1 MESPTYEEQFKILLK
16 SITAP
21 KLLTSLQYDTFTIV
35 YNDEEIEI
43 DNIYKI
49 STVSDLKYAIYEKF
63 NLEGFAAPNN
73 QLLFY
78 KTKTYINVLD
88 YSWGKALLPN
98 PEFLI
103 SEKEP
108 VLSDFV
114 SSDGTKKIVDLQI
127 YDNSLITT
135 RVQNL
140 TLHLYFYKDLIRL
153 YKGVQPISEK
163 QYYGRI
169 YPYFPYLKM
178 GRTYPN
184 DEDIRNLETRYSLF
198 KKKTEYLHK
207 IERLLKEDNPLI
219 TFSFIGIRYLQLSF
233 LNNDIEDGI
242 ESLFYDMVANED
254 RPYIRLIPVGST
266 PISKVHLKDESLNI
280 PSVYNPNLI
289 KQWSDEKS
297 PTPERDFIL
306 AKVALKTTL
315 MNLPYIYSTVRICD
329 DGSFDLTIEP
339 PKDVRKVDPYI
350 DFENFMPQLLSGID
364 IVNKDKIIPKISS
377 SNLIFGFKLPTEI
390 TLTKKQ
396 FERRLQL
403 FKPFFQEISPL
414 PNEHP
419 FIMLRYKLVNN
430 YVTEDNISMYLT
442 LLSNKKI
449 LKGEA
454 TVPEMIKLVSDEFQL
469 DMDTARQKVE
479 NWWKNKHETQ
489 PNESSES
496 REHLPYN
503 NSGIDIAIHQ
513 KKSIYTLHFTN
524 IDSVVSLQRILT
536 AFGLIFSLDDELL
549 SVTQKEVKALAI
561 AEQEVSQLNSDTESV
576 SEEDADIEL
585 DELMFLGQEEEVT
598 HEDVSKIKEEIAK
611 DTIPVE
617 QEVQGV
623 RFPVEEKKPVYEEA
637 EEEEKD
643 KGLAKFFINKLKEA
657 DKPLFEYNVSHPS
670 DKAYVQMCAA
680 NDMRQPA
687 VLNQDQYAAMRE
699 EYAEDEDIIFQ
710 VYPLPEGEE
719 EVVNTR
725 SDPDNIITVL
735 RYGGSNP
742 RRENYYVCS
751 EFFCTRDEI
760 VVLKRDFR
768 GTTLRRAIK
777 QSDGSLRTSK
787 PPNTC
792 PFCMGVLV
800 KSRKDPGR
808 GETVLQRTP
817 KPKSDKRHVWIN
829 FLKKTSH
836 PNGLKLPCCFVRP
849 STITFKDTESGFLK
863 KKKLKKVEEDDEED
877 EAEAIETLESGAP
890 IIDYSTTLYRI
901 DKKYIIG
908 LTDKYLPL
916 EIGDR
921 DGPQIGVLPK
931 ELNTLFEQDPANI
944 ITRIGNPQKV
954 LPNAKGFLRIAVENR
969 NRYKYDSFLAAI
981 APYYLKNSAYQMK
994 KRILE
999 VLTPSLFINL
1009 NYGNSVLEFYDPQY
1023 TVKEITSSSVW
1034 ADKNLNIDYNDNN
1047 AEEIDRI
1054 IKSFYK
1060 FKGFLLSDS
1069 TTKEYRQFASLLAQ
1083 PRLLQDGRPGIN
1095 FIIIDMKENGNV
1107 NIRCPPFGFNNEYMG
1122 NNDVAFI
1129 LHHYSGS
1136 WEPIVYVDNL
1146 ITGLES
1152 RQPYS
1157 LVFQYANYASW
1168 PSVAKK
1174 IYGQY
1179 QKACSGQAKT
1189 IYTSHSY
1196 IKSSAMISLSS
1207 AERSIYKIK
1216 KQAQQADKQFSF
1228 HGILRD
1234 AYNHISGIVC
1244 SENRSGKRLN
1254 IVVPVI
1260 DDGIIENS
1268 INKQVYLNWDDI
1280 EYESAEDTVR
1290 IYRQYILPAFPRY
1303 QGYTP
1308 AHLVVNSD
1316 KIIVAIQLK
1325 NLLYIP
1331 VAKAKTSQLDLS
1343 VRDLSGGHEFEWE
1356 INREI
1361 IFGTDEEHKEVERK
1375 IMNEK
1380 ETEEIYQHLRITF
1393 SNWLETK
1400 GSAIKKKL
1408 EDDIIF
1414 NSSISLNDKR
1424 KRLIVLFGSLIQS
1437 WFSTETNESTHK
1449 TLLRK
1454 DCELQTKSTCNDRCV
1469 FTTQGKCKLH
1479 VSKTFKDINLA
1490 NYLMLKLFDELLR
1503 YAEKRREIFHNEI
1516 SKLVFLD
1523 KPIRI
1528 GDQYILPEN
1537 TVEWSDFLRFSWA
1550 EDVSET
1556 PHFYEEFSAEPE
1568 FIEGPEEDSE
1578 VVDLPKDIY
1587 QVLNPNDPK
1596 TSLLK
1601 YYEITDEKNLTDI
1614 LDELN
1619 INSDYIGYTPGIVV
1633 FNRDMLTKMY
1643 RIKKAAFIQIN
1654 LLTKDFI
1661 LGQNITSVGL
1671 RNAEIKKIYVIVIS
1685 HRSSGF
1691 IVKNSKDIVL
1701 RIEDL
1706 PEILKPVTPPQ

>member
-1 MESPTYEEQFKILLK
+1 MESPTYEEQFQILLK
-16 SITAP
+16 SITRP
-21 KLLTSLQYDTFTIV
+21 KLLTTLQYDTFTII

-43 DNIYKI
+43 DNIYNI
-49 STVSDLKYAIYEKF
+49 STISDLKYAIYEKF
-63 NLEGFAAPNN
+63 NLEEFAAPNN
-73 QLLFY
+73 QLLCY
-78 KTKTYINVLD
+78 KAKGYISVLD
-88 YSWGKALLPN
+88 YSWGKKLLPN
-98 PEFLI
+98 PEFII
-103 SEKEP
+103 SEREP

-114 SSDGTKKIVDLQI
+114 SSDGSKKIVDLQI
-127 YDNSLITT
+127 YDNSLVSRRI
-135 RVQNL
+135 QNL
-140 TLHLYFYKDLIRL
+140 SLNLYFYRDLIRL
-153 YKGVQPISEK
+153 YRGVQPISEK

-184 DEDIRNLETRYSLF
+184 DEDIKNIETRYSLF

-207 IERLLKEDNPLI
+207 IQKLLNDDNPLI
-219 TFSFIGIRYLQLSF
+219 TFSFIGIRYLHLSF
-233 LNNDIEDGI
+233 LNNEFEDGI
-242 ESLFYDMVANED
+242 ESLFYDMVANEN

-266 PISKVHLKDESLNI
+266 PISKVHLKDEELNI

-306 AKVALKTTL
+306 GKVALKTTL
-315 MNLPYIYSTVRICD
+315 MNLPYIYSTIRICD
-329 DGSFDLTIEP
+329 DGSFDLIIEP

-350 DFENFMPQLLSGID
+350 DFENFTPELLSGID
-364 IVNKDKIIPKISS
+364 IVNKNKVIPKISS
-377 SNLIFGFKLPTEI
+377 SNLIFGFKLPTDI

-396 FERRLQL
+396 FEKRLQL

-419 FIMLRYKLVNN
+419 FIMLRYKLVDN
-430 YVTEDNISMYLT
+430 YVTEDNISMFLT

-454 TVPEMIKLVSDEFQL
+454 TVSEMIKLVSDEFQL

-479 NWWKNKHETQ
+479 NWWKSKHETQ
-489 PNESSES
+489 PNESSEN

-513 KKSIYTLHFTN
+513 KKSIYTLHFTSV
-524 IDSVVSLQRILT
+524 DSVASLERILT

-549 SVTQKEVKALAI
+549 SVPQKEVKALAV
-561 AEQEVSQLNSDTESV
+561 AEQEVSQLSDNESV
-576 SEEDADIEL
+576 SEEEDADIEL
-585 DELMFLGQEEEVT
+585 DDLMFLGQEEVS
-598 HEDVSKIKEEIAK
+598 HEDINQIREEIAK

-617 QEVQGV
+617 KEVQGV
-623 RFPVEEKKPVYEEA
+623 RFPIEEKKPVYEEP

-657 DKPLFEYNVSHPS
+657 DKSLFEYNTSHPS

-687 VLNQDQYAAMRE
+687 VLNQDQYTAMRE
-699 EYAEDEDIIFQ
+699 EYEEDEDTIFQ
-710 VYPLPEGEE
+710 VYPLPEGEKD
-719 EVVNTR
+719 VVTTH

-735 RYGGSNP
+735 KYGGSNP

-760 VVLKRDFR
+760 VVLKKDFR
-768 GTTLRRAIK
+768 GTTLRRPIK

-808 GETVLQRTP
+808 GETVLQRSP

-863 KKKLKKVEEDDEED
+863 KKKLKKVEEDDEDD
-877 EAEAIETLESGAP
+877 EEEAVETLESGVP

-931 ELNTLFEQDPANI
+931 ELNTIFEQDPSNI

-954 LPNAKGFLRIAVENR
+954 LPNAKGFLRVGVENR

-999 VLTPSLFINL
+999 IMRPSLFISL
-1009 NYGNSVLEFYDPQY
+1009 NYGNSLLEFYDPQY
-1023 TVKEITSSSVW
+1023 TVKEITSSAVW

-1047 AEEIDRI
+1047 AQEVDRI
-1054 IKSFYK
+1054 IKSYYK

-1095 FIIIDMKENGNV
+1095 FIVIDMKEDGNV
-1107 NIRCPPFGFNNEYMG
+1107 SIRCPPFGFNNEYMG

-1174 IYGQY
+1174 LYGQY
-1179 QKACSGQAKT
+1179 QKACSSEAKT
-1189 IYTSHSY
+1189 IYTSQSY
-1196 IKSSAMISLSS
+1196 IKSSSLISLSS
-1207 AERSIYKIK
+1207 AERAIYKLK
-1216 KQAQQADKQFSF
+1216 KKSQQFTF
-1228 HGILRD
+1228 HGVLRD
-1234 AYNHISGIVC
+1234 AYNHVSGIVC
-1244 SENRSGKRLN
+1244 SENRSEKRLN
-1254 IVVPVI
+1254 IVLPVI
-1260 DDGIIENS
+1260 DDGVIES
-1268 INKQVYLNWDDI
+1268 AINKQVYLNWDDI

-1308 AHLVVNSD
+1308 IHLVTDSD
-1316 KIIVAIQLK
+1316 KTIIAIQLK

-1331 VAKAKTSQLDLS
+1331 VAKAKTSQIELPTVEID
-1343 VRDLSGGHEFEWE
+1343 EFEWE

-1361 IFGTDEEHKEVERK
+1361 IFGTDEDHKGVEKK
-1375 IMNEK
+1375 IINEK

-1400 GSAIKKKL
+1400 GSAIKGKL
-1408 EDDIIF
+1408 NDDIIF
-1414 NSSISLNDKR
+1414 NSTISLNDKR

-1437 WFSTETNESTHK
+1437 WFSTETNESRHK

-1454 DCELQTKSTCNDRCV
+1454 DCELQTKATCNDRCV

-1479 VSKTFKDINLA
+1479 ISKTFKDINLG

-1503 YAEKRREIFHNEI
+1503 YAEKRREIFDNEI

-1537 TVEWSDFLRFSWA
+1537 TIEWSDFLRFSWA
-1550 EDVSET
+1550 KDISET
-1556 PHFYEEFSAEPE
+1556 PHFYEEFSTESE
-1568 FIEGPEEDSE
+1568 FIEGPEEESE
-1578 VVDLPKDIY
+1578 IVDLPIPLKT
-1587 QVLNPNDPK
+1587 VLNPNDPK
-1596 TSLLK
+1596 TDLLK
-1601 YYEITDEKNLTDI
+1601 YYEITDEKDLTDI

-1619 INSDYIGYTPGIVV
+1619 IDSKYVGYSSEKVI
-1633 FNRDMLTKMY
+1633 FDRDMLTKMY

-1661 LGQNITSVGL
+1661 IQQNITSVGL
-1671 RNAEIKKIYVIVIS
+1671 KNAEIKKIYLIVIS
-1685 HRSSGF
+1685 HSSTGF
-1691 IVKNSKDIVL
+1691 IVKNTKDITL
-1701 RIEDL
+1701 RLEDL
-1706 PEILKPVTPPQ
+1706 PAILKPITPPQ